1 MDVEQEIDETT
12 IPQKCLLLNPIN
24 NLIPINYFFKNHK

>member
-1 MDVEQEIDETT
+1 MDVEQETDDPETT

-24 NLIPINYFFKNHK
+24 NLIPINYFFF